1 MKYTYGN
8 FITRICNWTS
18 ISWLNMKPE
27 SRNWKSNILPF
38 VAGVLDRFCLKY
50 DDTPDDRFE
59 EHPLDP
65 IVLSLSDAGL

>member
-1 MKYTYGN
+1 MKHTYGN
-8 FITRICNWTS
+8 FTTRICNWK
-18 ISWLNMKPE
+18 ICNLNQGIGTH
-27 SRNWKSNILPF
+27 NILPF

>member
-8 FITRICNWTS
+8 FIIRICNWKS
-18 ISWLNMKPE
+18 GICNLNQGIGTH
-27 SRNWKSNILPF
+27 NILPF

>member
-8 FITRICNWTS
+8 FITRICNWKS
-18 ISWLNMKPE
+18 CICNLNQGIG
-27 SRNWKSNILPF
+27 NHNILPF

>member
-1 MKYTYGN
+1 MLLE
-8 FITRICNWTS
+8 ICN
-18 ISWLNMKPE
+18 LNQE
-27 SRNWKSNILPF
+27 IGNHNILPF